1 MIKLLLKVSNFIK
14 MLKRENEMAII
25 NYYTM
30 QIVDFG
36 WITIDDVPLR
46 YREKVR
52 QMVELAT
59 AGSKE
64 TGEEV

>member
-1 MIKLLLKVSNFIK
+1 
-14 MLKRENEMAII
+14 MAII

-59 AGSKE
+59 AGLKE
-64 TGEEV
+64 TGNEVG